1 MRMLGTTQMTVKE
14 SEHQNSSI
22 LNPNASGTKNTF
34 GMTDMKMETKMS
46 KVSEK
51 EREKTQFEQ

>member
-1 MRMLGTTQMTVKE
+1 MTVKE